1 MTTGEALD
9 TFVCE
14 ASPSRRIVRP
24 MRALLAL
31 SCACLCAAGCLELPP
46 PLPRDGGVTADAARE
61 DTRVDATDAW
71 SDADTGEALDS
82 GDATPDA
89 ASDADIDAGVDI
101 DAGADTG
108 ADAGDGGLDTGV
120 PDTGPSCSDDDGDG
134 YLPTGCGPGLPADC
148 RTRTASIHPGALEL
162 CGNGVDEDCSGLD
175 LPCVDA
181 IPGLRVQSSGAS
193 VDITSRVAAMSF
205 GSAAAGHPTSLVLPD
220 ASTDNVLYTRTDK
233 PERRAGVV
241 FYVSEA
247 EVYSSDTSTRAATLT
262 LLEQGPALVRYQLA
276 WEGSDARRLRTAL
289 RGTTT
294 YTFHAD
300 GRIHRHEDVALTRT
314 RRGNFSVFIGLR
326 RALFTQAAWDVS
338 RTAGSAALDFDF
350 VTFPYNFPYE
360 GTSAD
365 RGYVCVYSPAGRHT
379 LVWSHAE
386 SGVVVPYGLRITES
400 TTTAP
405 GSESV
410 ALNSDWLRSATVDA
424 RPGRYVADVLLF
436 PSTTG
441 ALAQPC
447 AVGAAAAQAFVLP
460 PSMTPTIG
468 SIDTLRPGDRGA
480 DGYDESVGAYALRT
494 AGGAALSVSWAGLLP
509 PSVTLT
515 IDGVTSTRDPT
526 VHRGAQR
533 LEHGRDYLYQSAP
546 GARAWLVLYP
556 SPALGQALR
565 VDWP

>member
-1 MTTGEALD
+1 M
-9 TFVCE
+9 
-14 ASPSRRIVRP
+14 
-24 MRALLAL
+24 
-31 SCACLCAAGCLELPP
+31 CAVGCLELPP
-46 PLPRDGGVTADAARE
+46 PLPRDSGVMADAGRE
-61 DTRVDATDAW
+61 DALD
-71 SDADTGEALDS
+71 DADVSPADVSPADVSPADVDGGEALDS
-82 GDATPDA
+82 GDAAPDA
-89 ASDADIDAGVDI
+89 DADTDTGV
-101 DAGADTG
+101 DTG
-108 ADAGDGGLDTGV
+108 ADGGDGGPDV
-120 PDTGPSCSDDDGDG
+120 PDTGPSCGDDDGDG
-134 YLPTGCGPGLPADC
+134 YLPTGCGPGQAADC

-175 LPCVDA
+175 LPCADA

-220 ASTDNVLYTRTDK
+220 ASGDNILYTRTDK

-314 RRGNFSVFIGLR
+314 RRGNFSVFIALR
-326 RALFTQAAWDVS
+326 RALFTQAAWDVT

-350 VTFPYNFPYE
+350 VTFPYNFPYQ

-365 RGYVCVYSPAGRHT
+365 RGYVCAYSPASRHT

-386 SGVVVPYGLRITES
+386 SGAVVPYGLRITES

-410 ALNSDWLRSATVDA
+410 ALNSDWLRSASVDA

-460 PSMTPTIG
+460 PSMMPTVG
-468 SIDTLRPGDRGA
+468 TLDTTRPGDRGA

-494 AGGAALSVSWAGLLP
+494 AGGGELVVSWSGLLP
-509 PSVTLT
+509 PSVTLA

-546 GARAWLVLYP
+546 GPRAWLVLSP